1 MSKPD
6 PLIGK
11 KLGQYEEV
19 QETEADKELIQY
31 VLSHCDQWRTH
42 RDSNY
47 LQLWKEYE
55 RMFRGIWAE
64 EDKMR
69 DSERSRLVTP
79 AMQQAIES
87 KQAEISEA
95 VFGRGDF
102 FDITDDLNDKN
113 PQDIEL
119 VRRQMHEDFKRSK
132 IKKAIDDVILLAEIY
147 GTGIGEIIVK
157 EEKVLAPATQPI
169 PGSMVAAIGVKESKQ
184 FMVGLNP
191 INPRNF
197 LIDPNAETID
207 DSLGVAI
214 EEYMSYYT
222 IVQGIAN
229 KIYRK
234 VNITPDYRSTNLE
247 PVQEGSPSRADK
259 LQVLRWYGLVPK
271 SMLEGLEKTESK
283 VFEIFPEDSAADDY
297 SDMVEAVVVIG
308 DGQYLLKAEESPYMM
323 SDRPVIAYQADSM
336 PGRFWGRGTAEKGYN
351 MQKALDAQMR
361 SHLDSLALTTAPMMA
376 MDATRLP
383 RGAKY
388 EVRPGK
394 NFLVNGNPA
403 EIMMPFKFGLTDSG
417 NMQTAQTF
425 QQMLLQ
431 ATGTLDSSMM
441 PQQVSAGEASGA
453 GLSMA
458 LSGLMKKNKRALINF
473 QEDFLIPFITRAAWR
488 FMQFD
493 PERYPV
499 QDFKFMPL
507 STMGMIA
514 REYEQQ
520 QMIGLM
526 QTLGPQSPI
535 TPVLLQGIIQSSSL
549 GNRDEI
555 VATLQKMAQ
564 PDPKQAAIQEANMTV
579 EIEGKHALV
588 EKTKADAAKSMAE
601 AQKTMIEAQL
611 APKEV
616 EAKVVN
622 AVSQNLPSNDD
633 QAQKEFDRRVKIAE
647 LMLKEADLKNNTK
660 IVELQMSQKRGKIKN
675 TEDAFVNNLTEK
687 LSNNG

>member
-1 MSKPD
+1 MPD
-6 PLIGK
+6 KAIDQ
-11 KLGQYEEV
+11 KLSRFEEAE
-19 QETEADKELIQY
+19 ETAKDKELVEF
-31 VLSHCDQWRTH
+31 VLAHCDEWRNH
-42 RDSNY
+42 RDTNY
-47 LQLWKEYE
+47 LPYWDEYE
-55 RMFRGIWAE
+55 RMFRGIWAA

-79 AMQQAIES
+79 AMQQAIEA

-95 VFGRGDF
+95 VFGRGEW
-102 FDITDDLNDKN
+102 FDIADDV
-113 PQDIEL
+113 QDQDPMDVAL
-119 VRRQMHEDFKRSK
+119 VRTQMHEDFKRSR
-132 IKKAIDDVILLAEIY
+132 IKKAVDDVILLAELY
-147 GTGIGEIIVK
+147 GTGIGEIVVN
-157 EEKVLAPATQPI
+157 EETVLSPATQPI
-169 PGSMVAAIGVKESKQ
+169 PGATIAAIGVMEKKQ
-184 FMVGLNP
+184 FMVGLNA

-197 LIDPNAETID
+197 LIDPNATTVE

-222 IVQGIAN
+222 IVEGIED

-234 VNITPDYRSTNLE
+234 VAISPSYRSTNLE
-247 PVQEGSPSRADK
+247 RTHEESPSRIDK
-259 LQVLRWYGLVPK
+259 LPVLRWYGKVPR
-271 SMLEGLEKTESK
+271 SMLEGLAGGEKPA
-283 VFEIFPEDSAADDY
+283 VLFPEDSAPDEY
-297 SDMVEAVVVIG
+297 TDMVEAVIVIA
-308 DGQYLLKAEESPYMM
+308 DNQYLLKAEESPYMM
-323 SDRPVIAYQADSM
+323 KDRPIVAYQADSM
-336 PGRFWGRGTAEKGYN
+336 PGRFWGRGTTEKGYN

-403 EIMMPFKFGLTDSG
+403 EIMMPFKFGSTDTG

-431 ATGTLDSSMM
+431 ATGTLDSSQM
-441 PQQVSAGEASGA
+441 PSQVAGGEASGA

-473 QEDFLIPFITRAAWR
+473 QEDFLIPFITKSAYR

-499 QDFKFMPL
+499 QDFKFMPI
-507 STMGMIA
+507 STLGMVA

-549 GNRDEI
+549 SNRDAI
-555 VATLQKMAQ
+555 VAQLQQMSQ
-564 PDPKQAAIQEANMTV
+564 PDPAQAQMAQQAAQMDMQLKGSQIEYYSSSAEKNRADAQKKTVEAQIMPQEA
-579 EIEGKHALV
+579 
-588 EKTKADAAKSMAE
+588 
-601 AQKTMIEAQL
+601 
-611 APKEV
+611 
-616 EAKVVN
+616 EAKMIGN
-622 AVSQNLPSNDD
+622 ISRGSSDTND
-633 QAQKEFDRRVKIAE
+633 FDKRVKVAE
-647 LMLKEADLKNNTK
+647 LALKEESIKSGERITAM
-660 IVELQMSQKRGKIKN
+660 QMAGKQQKQ
-675 TEDAFVNNLTEK
+675 
-687 LSNNG
+687 